1 MIALLAR
8 CGERSPVH
16 PADDG
21 VTPVVAPYTY
31 VVTDDGDLSLLDRD
45 GTTFIVRNTGD
56 APPFWAGT
64 AIVGTDRGGFVR
76 RIRTARKENSILFF
90 ETEPASLTDVVIS
103 GEIDTTIHVGTGSFE
118 AVLATARSPAHREAK
133 EGETVILSSGAA
145 LSHDGLRL
153 SGVTLLD
160 NDAGER
166 RSCITITD
174 GFISFNPLVETSVTV
189 RRRTIEC
196 VHASAGGILRFSCD
210 LSIDIPEAVDASGEV
225 PLASFSSTFVQYIG
239 IVPVVETVTLTFS
252 AGFEASGE
260 YAGDC
265 DVHGEAEVYSTV
277 EALYRNGSW
286 SDAGSVE
293 TFIDSSPLTCR
304 EFAETDIRIYVK
316 SGIEISFYA
325 EPAAEV
331 DVVSHFRVAAET
343 PAAPVW
349 EWFIEGGVRGSVA
362 FHAPILDGDLPPHDS
377 VPVDY
382 VKTLESGPF
391 STDAYAFVTAW
402 GREGTGDGEFL
413 FPRGIAADEAK
424 NIYVVDTNA
433 HRVQVFKPDSTF
445 ITSWGGP
452 GSAGGRFDFP
462 NRIAAD
468 ENGNLY
474 VVDAGNHRVQK
485 FLPDGTFLTEWGSE
499 GTGEGDFKVP
509 QGIAVRDGHVYVTDC
524 FTHRIQSFTTDG
536 TFVSAWGRHGGG
548 TGELNCPMGIA
559 VDGGGTVYV
568 SECHN
573 HRVQGFTAG
582 GNPLFTWGS
591 YGDGDGEFNCPID
604 VAVDSEGNIH
614 VVDYGNDRIQKFT
627 PDGTLITKLGSTGRG
642 DGEFNQPEGIAV
654 DVDGQLY
661 IVDSENKRV
670 QRFAPKVR

>member
-1 MIALLAR
+1 MIALLAS
-8 CGERSPVH
+8 CGGRSPVN
-16 PADDG
+16 PAGGG
-21 VTPVVAPYTY
+21 VTPVVAPFTY
-31 VVTDDGDLSLLDRD
+31 VVRDDGDLSLIDRD
-45 GTTFIVRNTGD
+45 GATFVMRNTGD

-76 RIRTARKENSILFF
+76 RIRTAREENGILFF

-103 GEIDTTIHVGTGSFE
+103 GEIDTTVHVGTGSFGR
-118 AVLATARSPAHREAK
+118 AVAAARSPAHREAK
-133 EGETVILSSGAA
+133 EGETIL
-145 LSHDGLRL
+145 LSPGTTLSNDGLRL
-153 SGVTLLD
+153 SGVILLD

-166 RSCITITD
+166 RSHITITD
-174 GFISFNPLVETSVTV
+174 GFIAFNPLVETNVTV
-189 RRRTIEC
+189 RKRTIEHM
-196 VHASAGGILRFSCD
+196 HASAEGILSFSCD

-239 IVPVVETVTLTFS
+239 FVPVVESVTLTFS
-252 AGFEASGE
+252 AGFEAGGE

-265 DVHGEAEVYSTV
+265 DVYGEAEVHATV
-277 EALYRNGSW
+277 GASYRGGSW
-286 SDAGSVE
+286 SDAGSIE
-293 TFIDSSPLTCR
+293 ILIDSSPLTCR
-304 EFAETDIRIYVK
+304 AFAEADVRIYVK
-316 SGIEISFYA
+316 AGIEISFYA
-325 EPAAEV
+325 EPAAELDIV
-331 DVVSHFRVAAET
+331 PHLRVAAET

-349 EWFIEGGVRGSVA
+349 EWSVEGGVRGSAA
-362 FHAPILDGDLPPHDS
+362 FHAPILDGDLPPHYS

-382 VKTLESGPF
+382 LKTLESGPF

-413 FPRGIAADEAK
+413 FPRGIAVDAAK
-424 NIYVVDTNA
+424 NIYVVDA
-433 HRVQVFKPDSTF
+433 HSHRVQLFRPDSTF
-445 ITSWGGP
+445 IASWGGQ
-452 GSAGGRFDFP
+452 GSTDGRFYFP
-462 NRIAAD
+462 NMIAVD
-468 ENGNLY
+468 ENGYVY

-499 GTGEGDFKVP
+499 GTGEGDFKDP
-509 QGIAVRDGHVYVTDC
+509 QGIAAGDGYVYVTDC

-536 TFVSAWGRHGGG
+536 RFVSAWGRHGGG
-548 TGELNCPMGIA
+548 TGELDCPMGIA
-559 VDGGGTVYV
+559 VGGGGTVYV

-573 HRVQGFTAG
+573 HRVQRFTAG
-582 GNPLFTWGS
+582 GNSLCTWGS

-604 VAVDSEGNIH
+604 VAVDGEGNVY

-627 PDGTLITKLGSTGRG
+627 PDGTLITKLGSTGSG

-661 IVDSENKRV
+661 IVDSENKRI